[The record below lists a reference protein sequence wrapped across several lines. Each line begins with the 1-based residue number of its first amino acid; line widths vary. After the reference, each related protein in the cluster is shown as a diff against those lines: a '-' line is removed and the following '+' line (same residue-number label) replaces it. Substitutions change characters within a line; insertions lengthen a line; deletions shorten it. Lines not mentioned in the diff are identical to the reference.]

1 MLRVVDMNALR
12 IAMMDM
18 VIVVAV
24 GKKVVYILCQQGQ
37 KKHSQQKQAAF
48 PEGMCRFP
56 IHRSK
61 IDLV

>member
-1 MLRVVDMNALR
+1 
-12 IAMMDM
+12 MMDM